1 MTKRIAIFG
10 NSHLAAQKFA
20 LRDSP
25 DAWPDIDI
33 TFVGAHKSQ
42 LLETDIT
49 DGVLRPTSPAAKRTF
64 QSLNGLRE
72 VDLAA
77 FDAVAI
83 SGCQITFNLASVL
96 YKDARWLGLPSLA
109 ALEDPALMRERLVSV
124 SLFDTCLR
132 REVAKTLGARFATKI
147 RDAAPD
153 LPLYVLSQ
161 PRAGERVLL
170 GGKKLS
176 TGHLRIVKKGDGA
189 ALSARF
195 DSVVTDM
202 LAQTGITFLPQPD
215 HTRAQHILTAEPFT
229 SEAMRLAREDRH
241 KQPKEDI
248 LHANAAYGAVTLTQL
263 QTALTA

>member
-132 REVAKTLGARFATKI
+132 REVAKTLGARF
-147 RDAAPD
+147 
-153 LPLYVLSQ
+153 
-161 PRAGERVLL
+161 
-170 GGKKLS
+170 
-176 TGHLRIVKKGDGA
+176 
-189 ALSARF
+189 

-248 LHANAAYGAVTLTQL
+248 LHANAAYGAVPLTQL